1 MSFGNRD
8 MYMEDATRERRE
20 TIKREQG
27 KVLTA
32 QAITEE
38 EAMDDDEETLA
49 ATGSEENPVSCM
61 PIMHITPDILDG
73 IPVGPDGRFALYKA
87 LDKLTE
93 RKPGYWAEHL
103 RQHVSLLELASK
115 LPKTQISTVPR

>member
-93 RKPGYWAEHL
+93 RKPGYPLHPNL
-103 RQHVSLLELASK
+103 FRSGRVLEEPTPPSCFSK
-115 LPKTQISTVPR
+115 WSP

>member
-38 EAMDDDEETLA
+38 EAMDDD
-49 ATGSEENPVSCM
+49 
-61 PIMHITPDILDG
+61 
-73 IPVGPDGRFALYKA
+73 
-87 LDKLTE
+87 
-93 RKPGYWAEHL
+93 
-103 RQHVSLLELASK
+103 
-115 LPKTQISTVPR
+115 